1 MVSVIWDGPPS
12 GCLVSVECRPSIRGP
27 SDVDEDYIV
36 AVSNSIMRVDSGIR
50 SAGSKAPG
58 CSFVGGRFITAS
70 VMISIDRHTDGAEE
84 GRPGISSAFSA

>member
-1 MVSVIWDGPPS
+1 
-12 GCLVSVECRPSIRGP
+12 VSVECRPSIRGP

-58 CSFVGGRFITAS
+58 CSFVGGRFFSITAS
-70 VMISIDRHTDGAEE
+70 DMISIDRHTDGAEE